1 MVSLFFGIVN
11 VSYNFKGNFGRIRG
25 IWRGVRLEEVGVEG
39 IVFYLFMRM
48 IICVIE
54 KI

>member
-1 MVSLFFGIVN
+1 MASLFFGIVN
-11 VSYNFKGNFGRIRG
+11 ASYNPKGNSGRTRG

-39 IVFYLFMRM
+39 IVLYLFMRM
-48 IICVIE
+48 TTCVTE